1 MEYENHLSFNLNRT
15 KVKVD
20 PENVKLI
27 NNACLFPR
35 GLKKYIDIKY
45 QMPQQDFFSYH
56 YYYYIKY
63 ILPLLLL
70 IFFSIQVKLIGIVYG
85 IISSSP
91 GCAGTMSM
99 E

>member
-45 QMPQQDFFSYH
+45 QTPQQDFFFIS
-56 YYYYIKY
+56 
-63 ILPLLLL
+63 LLLL
-70 IFFSIQVKLIGIVYG
+70 Y
-85 IISSSP
+85 
-91 GCAGTMSM
+91 
-99 E
+99 